1 MAIVVAYLP
10 ALSASSL
17 PGMAEWPGIYWM
29 EMEEE
34 LELMELWI
42 KQVQGFDDI
51 RASYNDDGWL
61 ALVNNQDNADSM
73 AATSIS

>member
-1 MAIVVAYLP
+1 
-10 ALSASSL
+10 
-17 PGMAEWPGIYWM
+17 MAEWPGIYWM

-51 RASYNDDGWL
+51 RASHNDEGWF